1 MAAKVSNL
9 NFEERKRR
17 EKVRIVYEVRFD
29 EIFKIEDH
37 YTYYDGKDNFVREQR
52 NTSGAEMQRYA
63 TLFNR
68 SARKFHR
75 SRYPRNETFKGFHG
89 SNGIKPT
96 FRSN

>member
-52 NTSGAEMQRYA
+52 NTSGGDATIRDIVQPIRPQISPFPLPTQR
-63 TLFNR
+63 N
-68 SARKFHR
+68 
-75 SRYPRNETFKGFHG
+75 
-89 SNGIKPT
+89 I
-96 FRSN
+96 